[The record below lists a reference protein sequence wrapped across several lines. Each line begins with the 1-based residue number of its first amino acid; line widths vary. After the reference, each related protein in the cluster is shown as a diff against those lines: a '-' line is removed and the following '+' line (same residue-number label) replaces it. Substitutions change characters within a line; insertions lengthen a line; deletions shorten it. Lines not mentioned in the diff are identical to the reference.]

1 MPQAVENLTQLVGT
15 IVARQPHPQLGDYDI
30 VTLDVE
36 RAEPVEG
43 KANLLATAA
52 GNRLEV
58 ATRRALLGAATAG
71 AKVQLRAK
79 RTLDGAMSEPH
90 PEAGHFR
97 IE

>member
-15 IVARQPHPQLGDYDI
+15 IVARQPHPRLGDYDV

-52 GNRLEV
+52 GTRIDV
-58 ATRRALLGAATAG
+58 TMRRALLGAAGAG
-71 AKVQLRAK
+71 AKVHLRAK

>member
-1 MPQAVENLTQLVGT
+1 MTQLVGT

-30 VTLDVE
+30 VTLDVA

-52 GNRLEV
+52 GSRIDV
-58 ATRRALLGAATAG
+58 TTRRALLGDAAAG
-71 AKVQLRAK
+71 AIVHLRAK

>member
-1 MPQAVENLTQLVGT
+1 MSQAVENLTQLIGT
-15 IVARQPHPQLGDYDI
+15 IVARQPHPRLGDYDI

-36 RAEPVEG
+36 RAEAVEG

-52 GNRLEV
+52 GDRIDV
-58 ATRRALLGAATAG
+58 ATRRALLGAAAVG
-71 AKVQLRAK
+71 AKVHLRAK

-90 PEAGHFR
+90 PEPGNFR